1 MMHRNRI
8 IYTIGHSTHELREF
22 LDLLQQHGVTAVAD
36 VRSQPYGRLEHFRRE
51 NLEAE
56 LKAVGIGYVF
66 LGREL
71 GARRDEPDCYVD
83 GQAVYDRVAELPA
96 FREGL
101 ERLERGAADH
111 VIALMCAER
120 EPLDCHRTVL
130 LARQL
135 AARHWH
141 VRHILADGGI
151 EEHTE
156 TERRMVRKMGVDPL
170 FDGALTENELIER
183 AYAERGREIACRARE
198 EEPSR

>member
-1 MMHRNRI
+1 MTDRSRI
-8 IYTIGHSTHELREF
+8 IYTIGHSTHELVEF
-22 LDLLQQHGVTAVAD
+22 IGLLQQHGVTAVAD

-71 GARRDEPDCYVD
+71 GARRDEPECYVN
-83 GQAVYDRVAELPA
+83 GQAMYDRVAKLHS
-96 FREGL
+96 FRQGL

-130 LARQL
+130 LTRQL
-135 AARHWH
+135 SSRGWH
-141 VRHILADGGI
+141 IRHILADGSI
-151 EEHTE
+151 EEHAD
-156 TERRMVRKMGVDPL
+156 TERRMVREMGVDPL
-170 FDGALTENELIER
+170 FDGGLTENELIER
-183 AYAERGREIACRARE
+183 AYNERGREIAYRE
-198 EEPSR
+198 TEEDMS